1 MSIQQSKDSRDKK
14 DTLFRT
20 EFGNVTY
27 RFVRILALKQGRDAS
42 VRYFCHF
49 NDGIGEVV
57 IEANYHEIWVSAWHP
72 HPTED
77 YFHSV
82 MIHCPV
88 PEWVNLHVKILLL
101 LY

>member
-1 MSIQQSKDSRDKK
+1 MIKK
-14 DTLFRT
+14 NLLFLLRT
-20 EFGNVTY
+20 RFGNVTY

-49 NDGIGEVV
+49 HEDGEVA
-57 IEANYHEIWVSAWHP
+57 IEANYHEIWVLAWHP
-72 HPTED
+72 HPAED

-101 LY
+101 LC